1 MRPITTPSYVTT
13 HYHDKNYF
21 LEHIDEI
28 RNGIR
33 GLVKGDQVDVS
44 VVIPAYNEEEKILRT
59 LASLSKT
66 QTSLS
71 AEILIVNN
79 NSSDK
84 TKELAELGGATVIT
98 ETKQGVQNAR
108 TAGLHAAKGK
118 LIINAD
124 ADTIYTPYW
133 VELMTSPLKNENI
146 SMAYGKFAFFPESGA
161 PRLLYFLYET
171 SSDPYKWWL
180 AKTKEEAMFVYG
192 CSSCYRKEQAIA
204 VNGFEH
210 PPGTNEDGY
219 LGYKL
224 RTKFGKLHKVTSN
237 KALAWTSDRRLI
249 EGGGV
254 FSSFTKRFRKALTQK
269 IDTSNLEQSSN

>member
-28 RNGIR
+28 RKGIQS
-33 GLVKGDQVDVS
+33 LIKGDQIDVS

-66 QTSLS
+66 QTNLS
-71 AEILIVNN
+71 VEILIVNN
-79 NSSDK
+79 NSFDK
-84 TKELAELGGATVIT
+84 TKELAERGGANVIT

-133 VELMTSPLKNENI
+133 VELMTSPLKDENI

-224 RTKFGKLHKVTSN
+224 RTKFGKLQKVTSN

-254 FSSFTKRFRKALTQK
+254 FASFTRRFRKALTQK
-269 IDTSNLEQSSN
+269 IDTSNLEKSQS